1 MMGEKVTNGTF
12 EAWSSATDAD
22 NWTESLTG
30 ASTVNREDTEQYAG
44 TYCLRFDVD
53 ASKSLVREGQTITLV
68 AGNPYLLSVWSK
80 DDQGSGEGIQ
90 IGLVD
95 SGSNKWL
102 REDGEW
108 RAIDSYDGGIAV
120 SSTTTWTQTKIP
132 FTAHASYT
140 SYDLS
145 VKNYQHSGGNA
156 NALLYVDNISVDD
169 ALIDHETESIELADA
184 GGSGRQTVYDS
195 VSVKDDFEYYLASST
210 GKVFEYSEDYLSDDG
225 SVILCRWRSKTL
237 DFADQIPECL
247 DSFKQLTG
255 VKLVYKD
262 LSSGT
267 NVTIY
272 VSTDGGQ
279 TWEHET
285 KSLGT
290 GTNEILSAN
299 YHFIKTGEYFII
311 AIEHVS
317 TDKKFLWLHME
328 ADIVPLG
335 PYVEI

>member
-1 MMGEKVTNGTF
+1 MAF
-12 EAWSSATDAD
+12 SI
-22 NWTESLTG
+22 
-30 ASTVNREDTEQYAG
+30 Y
-44 TYCLRFDVD
+44 FDDVSISD
-53 ASKSLVREGQTITLV
+53 
-68 AGNPYLLSVWSK
+68 
-80 DDQGSGEGIQ
+80 
-90 IGLVD
+90 
-95 SGSNKWL
+95 
-102 REDGEW
+102 
-108 RAIDSYDGGIAV
+108 IAN
-120 SSTTTWTQTKIP
+120 SQ
-132 FTAHASYT
+132 
-140 SYDLS
+140 
-145 VKNYQHSGGNA
+145 
-156 NALLYVDNISVDD
+156 
-169 ALIDHETESIELADA
+169 TESIELADA
-184 GGSGRQTVYDS
+184 VYDS

-225 SVILCRWRSKTL
+225 SVIRCRWQSKTL

-247 DSFKQLTG
+247 DSFKELTG

-262 LSSGT
+262 LTTST

-279 TWEHET
+279 TWGHET